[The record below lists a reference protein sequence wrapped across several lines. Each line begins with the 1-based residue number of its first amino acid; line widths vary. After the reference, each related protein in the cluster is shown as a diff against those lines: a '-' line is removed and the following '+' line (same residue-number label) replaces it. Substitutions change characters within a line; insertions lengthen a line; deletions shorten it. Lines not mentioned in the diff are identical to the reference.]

1 MSTDNLELRPVQ
13 PRSSGLWATLG
24 ALGVCLLI
32 GLGIGMYATPKPVIG
47 VVRFADVIWTD
58 TADRLIQV
66 VEAARQDSQVAGVV
80 LEISSPGGLATSSE
94 KIYYT
99 LLKLR
104 QEKPLVV
111 VVDDIAASGG
121 YYMAIAGNRI
131 YAAPSS
137 YIGNVGVRGG
147 RPFDPLIF
155 PDELSS
161 GPYKLSGGDRFDQI
175 RQLDLLKDAFVGNV
189 VHQRQLAQLNPLKVD
204 AKTVAEARIYVG
216 SEALGIG
223 YIDAEG
229 GRSDAVTAAAELA
242 GVSDYDIQNLLPYF
256 GFKFTLEQQEP
267 GADFSQAAAQR
278 LAKAP
283 RDAALMLDSRIP
295 LTGLADQTALERQL
309 LRLLA
314 TAPPS
319 MQSIRQPLPR
329 QSAGPL
335 STMQN
340 SSASGE

>member
-1 MSTDNLELRPVQ
+1 MSTDNLELKPAQ
-13 PRSSGLWATLG
+13 AKGSGAWATF
-24 ALGVCLLI
+24 GVLTLCLLI
-32 GLGIGMYATPKPVIG
+32 GLGLGMYATPKPVIG

-66 VEAARQDSQVAGVV
+66 IEAARQDDRVAGVV

-94 KIYYT
+94 KIFYT

-189 VHQRQLAQLNPLKVD
+189 VHQRKLAQLNPLKLD
-204 AKTVAEARIYVG
+204 AKAVAEARIYVG

-229 GRSDAVTAAAELA
+229 SRSDAIAAASELA
-242 GVSDYDIQNLLPYF
+242 GVSDYDIQDLLPYF
-256 GFKFTLEQQEP
+256 GFKYTLEQQAP
-267 GADFSQAAAQR
+267 GADFSQTAAQR
-278 LAKAP
+278 LSKAP
-283 RDAALMLDSRIP
+283 KDVALFLDSRIP
-295 LTGLADQTALERQL
+295 LTGLADQTVLEQQL

-314 TAPPS
+314 TAPPA

-329 QSAGPL
+329 QSAAPS
-335 STMQN
+335 STTQN
-340 SSASGE
+340 SPASGE